1 MQLRPYFRRWADW
14 RLTTDRRQRIRLA
27 MWGLAALLMVC
38 CLAVMNSVASAG
50 LASTSEVRVW
60 TACSVLGMIAVYAA
74 IRSGWSRRFKDPAL
88 TLAQIL
94 YAVTCCV
101 AAFVIAGPARGV
113 TLPILAIILMFGI
126 FGLTTRQMLGVLVY
140 SLVAFGVASGVVAS
154 RDEPDYP
161 TVVAAAYVGMVV
173 VVLLSSTFL
182 TTRVQSTREHLRRQR
197 AELAQAL
204 EQIRQLATHDDL
216 TGLLNRRAM
225 LDRMQLE
232 QRRRQRSGS
241 PLLIALLD
249 IDHFKVVNDTHGH
262 AAGDLVLQSFADT
275 VRRNVRDTDVLTRWG
290 GEEFVLL
297 LCDTPAADAV
307 ALMER
312 LRQAVQAMQV
322 PVPQGDGP
330 ITVTVSIG
338 LARHTPADPLA
349 GTLERAD
356 QALYAAKAGGRNRV
370 VPAPCLRLACADA
383 CHRPALAWHL
393 QRWATM
399 PPRSAS
405 PIPWP
410 FSPRSHDR
418 KHLFD

>member
-14 RLTTDRRQRIRLA
+14 MLTTDKRQRIRLA
-27 MWGLAALLMVC
+27 MSGLAALLMVF
-38 CLAVMNSVASAG
+38 CLVVMNSVAAAG

-60 TACSVLGMIAVYAA
+60 TACSVLGLIAVYAA

-94 YAVTCCV
+94 YAITCCA

-140 SLVAFGVASGVVAS
+140 SLVAFGVASGVVAA

-161 TVVAAAYVGMVV
+161 PVVAAAYVGMVV

-182 TTRVQSTREHLRRQR
+182 TTRVQSTREHLRRQK

-232 QRRRQRSGS
+232 QHRSLRSGS
-241 PLLIALLD
+241 PLLIAQLD
-249 IDHFKVVNDTHGH
+249 IDHFKAVNDTHGH
-262 AAGDLVLQSFADT
+262 AAGDLVLQRFADT
-275 VRRNVRDTDVLTRWG
+275 VRRNVRDTDVLARWG

-322 PVPQGDGP
+322 SVPQGGGP

-338 LARHTPADPLA
+338 LARHAPADPLA

-370 VPAPCLRLACADA
+370 VPAPCLR
-383 CHRPALAWHL
+383 
-393 QRWATM
+393 
-399 PPRSAS
+399 
-405 PIPWP
+405 
-410 FSPRSHDR
+410 
-418 KHLFD
+418 

>member
-1 MQLRPYFRRWADW
+1 M
-14 RLTTDRRQRIRLA
+14 
-27 MWGLAALLMVC
+27 
-38 CLAVMNSVASAG
+38 
-50 LASTSEVRVW
+50 
-60 TACSVLGMIAVYAA
+60 YAA

-94 YAVTCCV
+94 CHHLLCGGVCDCRAC
-101 AAFVIAGPARGV
+101 AGRH
-113 TLPILAIILMFGI
+113 LPILAIILMFGI

-140 SLVAFGVASGVVAS
+140 SLVAFGVASGVVAA

-182 TTRVQSTREHLRRQR
+182 TTRVQSTREHLRRQK

-232 QRRRQRSGS
+232 QHRSLRSGS
-241 PLLIALLD
+241 PLLIAQLD
-249 IDHFKVVNDTHGH
+249 IDHFKAVNDTHGH

-275 VRRNVRDTDVLTRWG
+275 VRRNVRDTDVLARWG
-290 GEEFVLL
+290 RRV
-297 LCDTPAADAV
+297 CAAAVRHPAADAV

-322 PVPQGDGP
+322 PVPQGGGP

-338 LARHTPADPLA
+338 LARHAPADPLA

-356 QALYAAKAGGRNRV
+356 RALYAAKAGAQPRG
-370 VPAPCLRLACADA
+370 ACTL
-383 CHRPALAWHL
+383 PAL
-393 QRWATM
+393 M
-399 PPRSAS
+399 PVIGMR
-405 PIPWP
+405 
-410 FSPRSHDR
+410 
-418 KHLFD
+418 

>member
-1 MQLRPYFRRWADW
+1 MHLSAYWRRWTDW
-14 RLTTDRRQRIRLA
+14 MLTTDKRQRIRLA
-27 MWGLAALLMVC
+27 MSGLAALLMVF
-38 CLAVMNSVASAG
+38 CLVVMNSVAAAG

-60 TACSVLGMIAVYAA
+60 TACSVLGLIAVYAA

-94 YAVTCCV
+94 YAITCCV

-140 SLVAFGVASGVVAS
+140 SLVAFGVASGVVAA

-182 TTRVQSTREHLRRQR
+182 TTRVQSTREHLRRQK

-232 QRRRQRSGS
+232 QHRSLRSGS
-241 PLLIALLD
+241 PLLIAQLD

-275 VRRNVRDTDVLTRWG
+275 VRRNVRDTDVLARWG

-322 PVPQGDGP
+322 PVAQGGQP

-356 QALYAAKAGGRNRV
+356 RALYAAKAGGRNRV
-370 VPAPCLRLACADA
+370 VPAPCLR
-383 CHRPALAWHL
+383 
-393 QRWATM
+393 
-399 PPRSAS
+399 
-405 PIPWP
+405 
-410 FSPRSHDR
+410 
-418 KHLFD
+418 

>member
-14 RLTTDRRQRIRLA
+14 MLTTDKRQRIRLA
-27 MWGLAALLMVC
+27 MSGLAALLMVF
-38 CLAVMNSVASAG
+38 CLVVMNSVAAAG

-60 TACSVLGMIAVYAA
+60 TACSVLGLIAVYAA

-94 YAVTCCV
+94 YAITCCA

-140 SLVAFGVASGVVAS
+140 SLVAFGVASGVVAG

-161 TVVAAAYVGMVV
+161 PVVAAAYVGMVV

-182 TTRVQSTREHLRRQR
+182 TTRVQSTREHLRRQK

-232 QRRRQRSGS
+232 QRRSLRSGS
-241 PLLIALLD
+241 PLLIAQLD

-275 VRRNVRDTDVLTRWG
+275 VRRNVRDTDVLARWG

-370 VPAPCLRLACADA
+370 VPAPCLR
-383 CHRPALAWHL
+383 
-393 QRWATM
+393 
-399 PPRSAS
+399 
-405 PIPWP
+405 
-410 FSPRSHDR
+410 
-418 KHLFD
+418 

>member
-1 MQLRPYFRRWADW
+1 MHLSAYWRRWTDW
-14 RLTTDRRQRIRLA
+14 VLTTDKRQRIRLA
-27 MWGLAALLMVC
+27 MSGLAALLMVF
-38 CLAVMNSVASAG
+38 CLVVMNSVAAAG

-60 TACSVLGMIAVYAA
+60 TACSVLGLIAVYAA

-94 YAVTCCV
+94 YAITCCA

-140 SLVAFGVASGVVAS
+140 SLVAFGVASGVVAA

-182 TTRVQSTREHLRRQR
+182 TTRVQSTREHLRRQK

-232 QRRRQRSGS
+232 QRRSLRSGS
-241 PLLIALLD
+241 PLLIAQLD
-249 IDHFKVVNDTHGH
+249 IDHFKAVNDTHGH

-275 VRRNVRDTDVLTRWG
+275 VRRNVRDTDVLARWG

-307 ALMER
+307 TLMER

-322 PVPQGDGP
+322 PVAQGGQP

-338 LARHTPADPLA
+338 LARHAPADPLA

-370 VPAPCLRLACADA
+370 VPAPCLR
-383 CHRPALAWHL
+383 
-393 QRWATM
+393 
-399 PPRSAS
+399 
-405 PIPWP
+405 
-410 FSPRSHDR
+410 
-418 KHLFD
+418 

>member
-14 RLTTDRRQRIRLA
+14 MLTTDKRQRIRLA
-27 MWGLAALLMVC
+27 MSGLAALLMVC
-38 CLAVMNSVASAG
+38 CLVVMNSVAAAG
-50 LASTSEVRVW
+50 LASTAEVRVW
-60 TACSVLGMIAVYAA
+60 TACSVLGLIAVYAA

-140 SLVAFGVASGVVAS
+140 SLVAFGVASGVVAA

-182 TTRVQSTREHLRRQR
+182 TTRVQSTREHLRRQK
-197 AELAQAL
+197 AELARAL

-232 QRRRQRSGS
+232 QRRSLRSGS
-241 PLLIALLD
+241 PLLIAQLD

-275 VRRNVRDTDVLTRWG
+275 VRRNVRDTDVLARWG

-307 ALMER
+307 TLMER

-322 PVPQGDGP
+322 PVAQGGQP

-338 LARHTPADPLA
+338 LARHAPADPLA

-370 VPAPCLRLACADA
+370 VPAPCLR
-383 CHRPALAWHL
+383 
-393 QRWATM
+393 
-399 PPRSAS
+399 
-405 PIPWP
+405 
-410 FSPRSHDR
+410 
-418 KHLFD
+418 

>member
-14 RLTTDRRQRIRLA
+14 MLTTDKRQRIRLA
-27 MWGLAALLMVC
+27 MSGLAALLMVF
-38 CLAVMNSVASAG
+38 CLVVMNSVAAAG

-60 TACSVLGMIAVYAA
+60 TACSVLGLIAVYAA

-94 YAVTCCV
+94 YAITCCA

-140 SLVAFGVASGVVAS
+140 SLVAFGVASGVVAA

-182 TTRVQSTREHLRRQR
+182 TTRVQSTREHLRRQK

-204 EQIRQLATHDDL
+204 EQIRQLATHDEL

-232 QRRRQRSGS
+232 QRRSLRSGS
-241 PLLIALLD
+241 PLLIAQLD

-275 VRRNVRDTDVLTRWG
+275 VRRNVRDTDVLARWG

-322 PVPQGDGP
+322 PVAQGGQP

-338 LARHTPADPLA
+338 LARHAPADPLA

-370 VPAPCLRLACADA
+370 VPAPCLR
-383 CHRPALAWHL
+383 
-393 QRWATM
+393 
-399 PPRSAS
+399 
-405 PIPWP
+405 
-410 FSPRSHDR
+410 
-418 KHLFD
+418 

>member
-1 MQLRPYFRRWADW
+1 MHLSAYWRRWTDW
-14 RLTTDRRQRIRLA
+14 VLTTDKRQRIRLA
-27 MWGLAALLMVC
+27 MSGLAALLMVFC
-38 CLAVMNSVASAG
+38 RVAMNSVAAAG
-50 LASTSEVRVW
+50 LASTAEVRVW
-60 TACSVLGMIAVYAA
+60 TACSVLGLIAVYAA

-94 YAVTCCV
+94 YAITCCA

-140 SLVAFGVASGVVAS
+140 SLVAFGVASGVVAA

-182 TTRVQSTREHLRRQR
+182 TTRVQSTREHLRRQK

-232 QRRRQRSGS
+232 QRRSLRSGS
-241 PLLIALLD
+241 PLLIAQLD
-249 IDHFKVVNDTHGH
+249 IDHFKAVNDTHGH

-275 VRRNVRDTDVLTRWG
+275 VRRNVRDTDVLARWG

-307 ALMER
+307 TLMER

-322 PVPQGDGP
+322 PVPQGGGP

-370 VPAPCLRLACADA
+370 VPAPCLR
-383 CHRPALAWHL
+383 
-393 QRWATM
+393 
-399 PPRSAS
+399 
-405 PIPWP
+405 
-410 FSPRSHDR
+410 
-418 KHLFD
+418 

>member
-14 RLTTDRRQRIRLA
+14 MLTTDKRQRIRLA
-27 MWGLAALLMVC
+27 MSGLAALLMVC
-38 CLAVMNSVASAG
+38 CLVVMNSVAAAG
-50 LASTSEVRVW
+50 LASTAEVRVW
-60 TACSVLGMIAVYAA
+60 TACSVLGLIAVYAA

-94 YAVTCCV
+94 YAITCCA

-140 SLVAFGVASGVVAS
+140 SLVAFGVASGVVAA

-182 TTRVQSTREHLRRQR
+182 TTRVQSTREHLRRQK

-232 QRRRQRSGS
+232 QHRSLRSGS
-241 PLLIALLD
+241 PLLIAQLD
-249 IDHFKVVNDTHGH
+249 IDHFKAVNDTHGH

-275 VRRNVRDTDVLTRWG
+275 VRRNVRDTDVLARWG

-307 ALMER
+307 TLMER

-322 PVPQGDGP
+322 PVPQSGGP

-356 QALYAAKAGGRNRV
+356 RALYAAKAGGRNRV
-370 VPAPCLRLACADA
+370 VPAPCLR
-383 CHRPALAWHL
+383 
-393 QRWATM
+393 
-399 PPRSAS
+399 
-405 PIPWP
+405 
-410 FSPRSHDR
+410 
-418 KHLFD
+418 

>member
-14 RLTTDRRQRIRLA
+14 MLTTDKRQRIRLA
-27 MWGLAALLMVC
+27 MSGLAALLMVC
-38 CLAVMNSVASAG
+38 CLVVMNSVAAAG
-50 LASTSEVRVW
+50 LASTAEVRVW
-60 TACSVLGMIAVYAA
+60 TACSVLGLIAVYAA

-94 YAVTCCV
+94 YAITCCA

-140 SLVAFGVASGVVAS
+140 SLVAFGVASGVVAA
-154 RDEPDYP
+154 RDEPDSP
-161 TVVAAAYVGMVV
+161 PVVAAAYVGMVV

-182 TTRVQSTREHLRRQR
+182 TTRVQSTREHLRRQK

-232 QRRRQRSGS
+232 QRRSLRSGS
-241 PLLIALLD
+241 PLLIAQLD
-249 IDHFKVVNDTHGH
+249 IDHFKAVNDTHGH

-275 VRRNVRDTDVLTRWG
+275 VRRNVRDTDVLARWG

-322 PVPQGDGP
+322 PVPQSGGP

-356 QALYAAKAGGRNRV
+356 RALYAAKAGGRNRV
-370 VPAPCLRLACADA
+370 VPAPCLR
-383 CHRPALAWHL
+383 
-393 QRWATM
+393 
-399 PPRSAS
+399 
-405 PIPWP
+405 
-410 FSPRSHDR
+410 
-418 KHLFD
+418 

>member
-14 RLTTDRRQRIRLA
+14 MLTTDKRQRIRLA
-27 MWGLAALLMVC
+27 MSGLAALLMVC
-38 CLAVMNSVASAG
+38 CLVVMNSVAAAG
-50 LASTSEVRVW
+50 LASTAEVRVW
-60 TACSVLGMIAVYAA
+60 TACSVLGLIAVYAA

-94 YAVTCCV
+94 YAITCCA

-140 SLVAFGVASGVVAS
+140 SLVAFGVASGVVAA

-182 TTRVQSTREHLRRQR
+182 TTRVQSTREHLRRQK

-232 QRRRQRSGS
+232 QRRSLRSGS
-241 PLLIALLD
+241 PLLIAQLD
-249 IDHFKVVNDTHGH
+249 IDHFKAVNDTHGH

-275 VRRNVRDTDVLTRWG
+275 VRRNVRDTDVLARWG

-307 ALMER
+307 TLMER

-322 PVPQGDGP
+322 PVPQSGGP

-356 QALYAAKAGGRNRV
+356 RALYAAKAGGRNRV
-370 VPAPCLRLACADA
+370 VPAPCLR
-383 CHRPALAWHL
+383 
-393 QRWATM
+393 
-399 PPRSAS
+399 
-405 PIPWP
+405 
-410 FSPRSHDR
+410 
-418 KHLFD
+418 

>member
-14 RLTTDRRQRIRLA
+14 MLTTDKRQRIRLA
-27 MWGLAALLMVC
+27 MSGLAALLMVF
-38 CLAVMNSVASAG
+38 CLVVMNSVAAAG

-60 TACSVLGMIAVYAA
+60 TACSVLGLIAVYAA

-94 YAVTCCV
+94 YAITCCA

-140 SLVAFGVASGVVAS
+140 SLVAFGVASGVVAA

-182 TTRVQSTREHLRRQR
+182 TTRVQSTRQHLRRQK
-197 AELAQAL
+197 AELARAL

-216 TGLLNRRAM
+216 TGVLNRRAM

-232 QRRRQRSGS
+232 QRRSLRSSS
-241 PLLIALLD
+241 PLLIAQLD
-249 IDHFKVVNDTHGH
+249 IDHFKAVNDTHGH

-275 VRRNVRDTDVLTRWG
+275 VRRNVRDTDVLARWG

-297 LCDTPAADAV
+297 LCDTPAAAAV

-312 LRQAVQAMQV
+312 VRQAVQAMQV
-322 PVPQGDGP
+322 PVPQGGRAHHRDGVHWP
-330 ITVTVSIG
+330 GAACPCRSLGGHPGACRPCALCRQGRGAQPRGASALSALMSVIG
-338 LARHTPADPLA
+338 MR
-349 GTLERAD
+349 
-356 QALYAAKAGGRNRV
+356 
-370 VPAPCLRLACADA
+370 
-383 CHRPALAWHL
+383 
-393 QRWATM
+393 
-399 PPRSAS
+399 
-405 PIPWP
+405 
-410 FSPRSHDR
+410 
-418 KHLFD
+418 

>member
-14 RLTTDRRQRIRLA
+14 MLTTDKRQRIRLA
-27 MWGLAALLMVC
+27 MSGLAALIMVF
-38 CLAVMNSVASAG
+38 CLVVMNSVAAAG

-60 TACSVLGMIAVYAA
+60 TACSVLGLIAVYAA

-94 YAVTCCV
+94 YAITCCA

-140 SLVAFGVASGVVAS
+140 SLVAFGVASGVVAA

-182 TTRVQSTREHLRRQR
+182 TTRVQSTREHLRRQK

-232 QRRRQRSGS
+232 QRRSLRSGS
-241 PLLIALLD
+241 PLLIAQLD
-249 IDHFKVVNDTHGH
+249 IDHFKAVNDTHGH

-275 VRRNVRDTDVLTRWG
+275 VRRNVRDTDVLARWG

-297 LCDTPAADAV
+297 LCDTPASDAV

-322 PVPQGDGP
+322 PVPQSGGP

-356 QALYAAKAGGRNRV
+356 RALYAAKAGGRNRV
-370 VPAPCLRLACADA
+370 VPAPCLR
-383 CHRPALAWHL
+383 
-393 QRWATM
+393 
-399 PPRSAS
+399 
-405 PIPWP
+405 
-410 FSPRSHDR
+410 
-418 KHLFD
+418 

>member
-14 RLTTDRRQRIRLA
+14 MLTTDKRQRIRLA
-27 MWGLAALLMVC
+27 MSGLAALLMVC
-38 CLAVMNSVASAG
+38 CLVVMNSVAAAG
-50 LASTSEVRVW
+50 LASTAEVRVW
-60 TACSVLGMIAVYAA
+60 TACSVLGLIAVYAA

-94 YAVTCCV
+94 YAITCCV

-140 SLVAFGVASGVVAS
+140 SLVAFGVASGVVAA

-182 TTRVQSTREHLRRQR
+182 TTRVQSTREHLRRQK

-204 EQIRQLATHDDL
+204 EQIRQLAMHDDL

-232 QRRRQRSGS
+232 QRRSLRSGS
-241 PLLIALLD
+241 PLLIAQLD
-249 IDHFKVVNDTHGH
+249 IDHFKAVNDTHGH

-275 VRRNVRDTDVLTRWG
+275 VRRNVRDTDVLARWG

-322 PVPQGDGP
+322 PVPQSGGP

-338 LARHTPADPLA
+338 LARHAPADPLA

-370 VPAPCLRLACADA
+370 VPAPCLR
-383 CHRPALAWHL
+383 
-393 QRWATM
+393 
-399 PPRSAS
+399 
-405 PIPWP
+405 
-410 FSPRSHDR
+410 
-418 KHLFD
+418 

>member
-14 RLTTDRRQRIRLA
+14 MLTTDKRQRIRLA
-27 MWGLAALLMVC
+27 MSGLAALLMVC
-38 CLAVMNSVASAG
+38 CLVVMNSVAAAG
-50 LASTSEVRVW
+50 LASTAEVRVW
-60 TACSVLGMIAVYAA
+60 TACSVLGLIAVYAA

-94 YAVTCCV
+94 YAITCCA

-140 SLVAFGVASGVVAS
+140 SLVAFGLASGVVAA

-161 TVVAAAYVGMVV
+161 PVVAAAYVGMVV

-182 TTRVQSTREHLRRQR
+182 TTRVQSTREHLRRQK

-232 QRRRQRSGS
+232 QRRSLRSGS
-241 PLLIALLD
+241 PLLIAQLD
-249 IDHFKVVNDTHGH
+249 IDHFKAVNDTHGH

-275 VRRNVRDTDVLTRWG
+275 VRRNVRDTDVLARWG

-338 LARHTPADPLA
+338 LARHAPADPLA

-370 VPAPCLRLACADA
+370 VPAPCLR
-383 CHRPALAWHL
+383 
-393 QRWATM
+393 
-399 PPRSAS
+399 
-405 PIPWP
+405 
-410 FSPRSHDR
+410 
-418 KHLFD
+418 

>member
-1 MQLRPYFRRWADW
+1 MHLSAYWRRWADW
-14 RLTTDRRQRIRLA
+14 MLATDKRQRIRLA
-27 MWGLAALLMVC
+27 MSGLAALLMVC
-38 CLAVMNSVASAG
+38 CLVVMSAVAAAG
-50 LASTSEVRVW
+50 LASTAEVRVW
-60 TACSVLGMIAVYAA
+60 TACSVLGLIAVYAA

-94 YAVTCCV
+94 YAITCCA

-140 SLVAFGVASGVVAS
+140 SLVAFGVASGVVAA

-161 TVVAAAYVGMVV
+161 PVVAAAYVGMVV

-182 TTRVQSTREHLRRQR
+182 TTRVQSTREHLRRQK

-232 QRRRQRSGS
+232 QRRSLRSGS
-241 PLLIALLD
+241 PLLIAQLD
-249 IDHFKVVNDTHGH
+249 IDHFKAVNDTHGH

-275 VRRNVRDTDVLTRWG
+275 VRRNVRDTDVLARWG

-322 PVPQGDGP
+322 PVAQGGQP

-356 QALYAAKAGGRNRV
+356 RALYAAKAGGRNRV
-370 VPAPCLRLACADA
+370 VPAPCLR
-383 CHRPALAWHL
+383 
-393 QRWATM
+393 
-399 PPRSAS
+399 
-405 PIPWP
+405 
-410 FSPRSHDR
+410 
-418 KHLFD
+418 

>member
-14 RLTTDRRQRIRLA
+14 MLTTDKRQRIRLA
-27 MWGLAALLMVC
+27 MSGLAALLMVF
-38 CLAVMNSVASAG
+38 CLVVMNSVAAAG

-60 TACSVLGMIAVYAA
+60 TACSVLGLIAVYAA

-94 YAVTCCV
+94 YAITCCA

-140 SLVAFGVASGVVAS
+140 SLVAFGVASGVVAA

-161 TVVAAAYVGMVV
+161 PVVAAAYVGMVV

-182 TTRVQSTREHLRRQR
+182 TTRVQSTREHLRRQK

-232 QRRRQRSGS
+232 QRRSLRSGS
-241 PLLIALLD
+241 PLLIAQLD
-249 IDHFKVVNDTHGH
+249 IDHFKAVNDTHGH

-275 VRRNVRDTDVLTRWG
+275 VRRNVRDTDVLARWG

-322 PVPQGDGP
+322 PVAQGGQP

-356 QALYAAKAGGRNRV
+356 RALYAAKAGGRNRV
-370 VPAPCLRLACADA
+370 VPAPCLR
-383 CHRPALAWHL
+383 
-393 QRWATM
+393 
-399 PPRSAS
+399 
-405 PIPWP
+405 
-410 FSPRSHDR
+410 
-418 KHLFD
+418 

>member
-1 MQLRPYFRRWADW
+1 MHLSAYWRRWTDW
-14 RLTTDRRQRIRLA
+14 VLTTDKRQRIRLA
-27 MWGLAALLMVC
+27 MSGLAALLMVF
-38 CLAVMNSVASAG
+38 CLVVMNSVAAAG
-50 LASTSEVRVW
+50 LASTAEVRVW
-60 TACSVLGMIAVYAA
+60 TACSVLGLIAVYAA

-94 YAVTCCV
+94 YAITCCA

-140 SLVAFGVASGVVAS
+140 SLVAFGVASGVVAA

-182 TTRVQSTREHLRRQR
+182 TTRVQSTREHLRRQK

-232 QRRRQRSGS
+232 QHRSLRSGS
-241 PLLIALLD
+241 PLLIAQLD
-249 IDHFKVVNDTHGH
+249 IDHFKAVNDTHGH

-275 VRRNVRDTDVLTRWG
+275 VRRNVRDTDVLARWG

-322 PVPQGDGP
+322 PVAQGGQP

-356 QALYAAKAGGRNRV
+356 RALYAAKAGGRNRV
-370 VPAPCLRLACADA
+370 VPAPCLR
-383 CHRPALAWHL
+383 
-393 QRWATM
+393 
-399 PPRSAS
+399 
-405 PIPWP
+405 
-410 FSPRSHDR
+410 
-418 KHLFD
+418 

>member
-1 MQLRPYFRRWADW
+1 MQLRPYFRRWTDW
-14 RLTTDRRQRIRLA
+14 MLTTDKRQRIRLA
-27 MWGLAALLMVC
+27 MSGLAALLMVC
-38 CLAVMNSVASAG
+38 CLVVMNSVAAAG
-50 LASTSEVRVW
+50 LASTAEVRVW
-60 TACSVLGMIAVYAA
+60 TACSVLGLIAVYAA

-94 YAVTCCV
+94 YAITCCV

-140 SLVAFGVASGVVAS
+140 SLVAFGLASGVVAG

-161 TVVAAAYVGMVV
+161 PVVAAAYVGMVV

-182 TTRVQSTREHLRRQR
+182 TTRVQSTREHLRRQK

-232 QRRRQRSGS
+232 QRRSLRSGS
-241 PLLIALLD
+241 PLLIAQLD

-275 VRRNVRDTDVLTRWG
+275 VRRNVRDTDVLARWG

-322 PVPQGDGP
+322 PVAQGGQP

-338 LARHTPADPLA
+338 LARHAPADPLA

-356 QALYAAKAGGRNRV
+356 RALYAAKAGGRNRV
-370 VPAPCLRLACADA
+370 VPAPCLR
-383 CHRPALAWHL
+383 
-393 QRWATM
+393 
-399 PPRSAS
+399 
-405 PIPWP
+405 
-410 FSPRSHDR
+410 
-418 KHLFD
+418 

>member
-14 RLTTDRRQRIRLA
+14 MLTTDKRQRIRLA
-27 MWGLAALLMVC
+27 MSGLAALLMVC
-38 CLAVMNSVASAG
+38 CLVVMNSVAAAG
-50 LASTSEVRVW
+50 LASTAEVRVW
-60 TACSVLGMIAVYAA
+60 TACSVLGLIAVYAA

-94 YAVTCCV
+94 YAITCCA
-101 AAFVIAGPARGV
+101 AAFVIAGPAQGV

-140 SLVAFGVASGVVAS
+140 SLVAFGVASGVVAA

-182 TTRVQSTREHLRRQR
+182 TTRVQSTREHLRRQK

-232 QRRRQRSGS
+232 QRRSLRSGS
-241 PLLIALLD
+241 PLLIAQLD

-275 VRRNVRDTDVLTRWG
+275 VRRNVRDTDVLARWG

-338 LARHTPADPLA
+338 LARHAPADPLA

-370 VPAPCLRLACADA
+370 VPAPCLR
-383 CHRPALAWHL
+383 
-393 QRWATM
+393 
-399 PPRSAS
+399 
-405 PIPWP
+405 
-410 FSPRSHDR
+410 
-418 KHLFD
+418 

>member
-14 RLTTDRRQRIRLA
+14 MLTTDKRQRIRLA
-27 MWGLAALLMVC
+27 MSGLAALLMVF
-38 CLAVMNSVASAG
+38 CLVVMNSVAAAG
-50 LASTSEVRVW
+50 LASTAEVRVW
-60 TACSVLGMIAVYAA
+60 TACSVLGLIAVYAA

-94 YAVTCCV
+94 YAITCCA

-140 SLVAFGVASGVVAS
+140 SLVAFGVASGVVAA

-161 TVVAAAYVGMVV
+161 PVVAAAYVGMVV

-182 TTRVQSTREHLRRQR
+182 TTRVQSTREHLRRQK

-232 QRRRQRSGS
+232 QRRSLRSGS
-241 PLLIALLD
+241 PLLIAQLD
-249 IDHFKVVNDTHGH
+249 IDHFKAVNDTHGH

-275 VRRNVRDTDVLTRWG
+275 VRRNVRDTDVLARWG

-307 ALMER
+307 TLMER

-322 PVPQGDGP
+322 PVPQSGGP

-356 QALYAAKAGGRNRV
+356 RALYAAKAGGRNRV
-370 VPAPCLRLACADA
+370 VPAPCLR
-383 CHRPALAWHL
+383 
-393 QRWATM
+393 
-399 PPRSAS
+399 
-405 PIPWP
+405 
-410 FSPRSHDR
+410 
-418 KHLFD
+418 

>member
-1 MQLRPYFRRWADW
+1 MHLSAYWRRWTDW
-14 RLTTDRRQRIRLA
+14 VLTTDKRQRIRLA
-27 MWGLAALLMVC
+27 MSGLAALLMVC
-38 CLAVMNSVASAG
+38 CLVVMSAVAAAG
-50 LASTSEVRVW
+50 LASTAEVRVW
-60 TACSVLGMIAVYAA
+60 TACSVLGLIAVYAA

-94 YAVTCCV
+94 YAITCCA

-140 SLVAFGVASGVVAS
+140 SLVAFGVASGVVAA

-182 TTRVQSTREHLRRQR
+182 TTRVQSTREHLRRQK
-197 AELAQAL
+197 AELARAL

-232 QRRRQRSGS
+232 QRRSLRSGS
-241 PLLIALLD
+241 PLLIAQLD
-249 IDHFKVVNDTHGH
+249 IDHFKAVNDTHGH
-262 AAGDLVLQSFADT
+262 AAGDLVLQRFADT
-275 VRRNVRDTDVLTRWG
+275 VRRNVRDTDVLARWG

-307 ALMER
+307 TLMER

-322 PVPQGDGP
+322 PVAQGGQP

-349 GTLERAD
+349 GPLERAA
-356 QALYAAKAGGRNRV
+356 QALYAAQAGGRNRV
-370 VPAPCLRLACADA
+370 VPAPCLR
-383 CHRPALAWHL
+383 
-393 QRWATM
+393 
-399 PPRSAS
+399 
-405 PIPWP
+405 
-410 FSPRSHDR
+410 
-418 KHLFD
+418 

>member
-1 MQLRPYFRRWADW
+1 MHLSAYWRRWTDW
-14 RLTTDRRQRIRLA
+14 VLTTDKRQRIRLA
-27 MWGLAALLMVC
+27 MSGLAALLMVC
-38 CLAVMNSVASAG
+38 CLVVMNSVAAAG
-50 LASTSEVRVW
+50 LAATFEVRVW
-60 TACSVLGMIAVYAA
+60 TACSVLGLIAVYAA

-94 YAVTCCV
+94 YAITCCA

-140 SLVAFGVASGVVAS
+140 SLVAFGVASGVVAA

-182 TTRVQSTREHLRRQR
+182 TTRVQSTREHLRRQK

-232 QRRRQRSGS
+232 QHRSLRSGS
-241 PLLIALLD
+241 PLLIAQLD

-275 VRRNVRDTDVLTRWG
+275 VRRNVRDTDVLARWG

-297 LCDTPAADAV
+297 LCDTPASDAV
-307 ALMER
+307 TLMER

-322 PVPQGDGP
+322 PVPQGGQP

-338 LARHTPADPLA
+338 LARHAPADPLA

-356 QALYAAKAGGRNRV
+356 RALYAAKAGGRNRV
-370 VPAPCLRLACADA
+370 VPAPCLR
-383 CHRPALAWHL
+383 
-393 QRWATM
+393 
-399 PPRSAS
+399 
-405 PIPWP
+405 
-410 FSPRSHDR
+410 
-418 KHLFD
+418 

>member
-14 RLTTDRRQRIRLA
+14 MLTTDKRQRIRLA
-27 MWGLAALLMVC
+27 MSGLAALLMVF
-38 CLAVMNSVASAG
+38 CLVVMNSVAAAG
-50 LASTSEVRVW
+50 LASTAEVRVW
-60 TACSVLGMIAVYAA
+60 TACSVLGLIAVYAA

-94 YAVTCCV
+94 YAITCCA

-140 SLVAFGVASGVVAS
+140 SLVAFGLASGVVAG

-161 TVVAAAYVGMVV
+161 PVVAAAYVGMVV

-182 TTRVQSTREHLRRQR
+182 TTRVQSTREHLRRQK

-232 QRRRQRSGS
+232 QHRSLRSGS
-241 PLLIALLD
+241 PLLIAQLD
-249 IDHFKVVNDTHGH
+249 IDHFKAVNDTHGH

-275 VRRNVRDTDVLTRWG
+275 VRRNVRDTDVLARWG

-307 ALMER
+307 TLMER

-322 PVPQGDGP
+322 PVAQGGQP

-356 QALYAAKAGGRNRV
+356 RALYAAKAGGRNRV
-370 VPAPCLRLACADA
+370 VPAPCLR
-383 CHRPALAWHL
+383 
-393 QRWATM
+393 
-399 PPRSAS
+399 
-405 PIPWP
+405 
-410 FSPRSHDR
+410 
-418 KHLFD
+418 

>member
-1 MQLRPYFRRWADW
+1 MHLSAYWRRWTDW
-14 RLTTDRRQRIRLA
+14 VLTTDKRQRIRLA
-27 MWGLAALLMVC
+27 MSGLAALLMVF
-38 CLAVMNSVASAG
+38 CLVVMNSVAAAG

-60 TACSVLGMIAVYAA
+60 TACSVLGLIAVYAA

-94 YAVTCCV
+94 YAITCCA

-140 SLVAFGVASGVVAS
+140 SLVAFGVASGVVAA

-161 TVVAAAYVGMVV
+161 PVVAAAYVGMVV

-182 TTRVQSTREHLRRQR
+182 TTRVQSTREHLRRQK

-232 QRRRQRSGS
+232 QRRSLRSGS
-241 PLLIALLD
+241 PLLIAQLD
-249 IDHFKVVNDTHGH
+249 IDHFKAVNDTHGH
-262 AAGDLVLQSFADT
+262 AAGDLVLQRFADT
-275 VRRNVRDTDVLTRWG
+275 VRRNVRDTDVLARWG

-307 ALMER
+307 TLMER

-322 PVPQGDGP
+322 PVAQGGQP

-338 LARHTPADPLA
+338 LARHAPADPLA

-356 QALYAAKAGGRNRV
+356 RGLYAAKAGGRNRV
-370 VPAPCLRLACADA
+370 VPAPCLR
-383 CHRPALAWHL
+383 
-393 QRWATM
+393 
-399 PPRSAS
+399 
-405 PIPWP
+405 
-410 FSPRSHDR
+410 
-418 KHLFD
+418 

>member
-14 RLTTDRRQRIRLA
+14 MLTTDKRQRIRLA
-27 MWGLAALLMVC
+27 MSGLAALLMVF
-38 CLAVMNSVASAG
+38 CLVVMNSVAAAG

-60 TACSVLGMIAVYAA
+60 TACSVLGLIAVYAA

-94 YAVTCCV
+94 YAITCCV

-140 SLVAFGVASGVVAS
+140 SLVAFGVASGVVAA

-161 TVVAAAYVGMVV
+161 PVVAAAYVGMVV

-182 TTRVQSTREHLRRQR
+182 TTRVQSTREHLRRQK

-232 QRRRQRSGS
+232 QRRSLRSGS
-241 PLLIALLD
+241 PLLIAQLD
-249 IDHFKVVNDTHGH
+249 IDHFKAVNDTHGH

-275 VRRNVRDTDVLTRWG
+275 VRRNVRDTDVLARWG

-322 PVPQGDGP
+322 PVAQGGQP

-338 LARHTPADPLA
+338 LARHAPADPLA

-356 QALYAAKAGGRNRV
+356 RALYAAKAGGRNRV
-370 VPAPCLRLACADA
+370 VPAPCLR
-383 CHRPALAWHL
+383 
-393 QRWATM
+393 
-399 PPRSAS
+399 
-405 PIPWP
+405 
-410 FSPRSHDR
+410 
-418 KHLFD
+418 

>member
-1 MQLRPYFRRWADW
+1 MHLSAYWRRWTDW
-14 RLTTDRRQRIRLA
+14 MLTTDKRQRIRLA
-27 MWGLAALLMVC
+27 MSGLAALLMVF
-38 CLAVMNSVASAG
+38 CLVVMNSVAAAG

-60 TACSVLGMIAVYAA
+60 TACSVLGLIAVYAA

-94 YAVTCCV
+94 YAITCCA

-140 SLVAFGVASGVVAS
+140 SLVAFGVASGVVAA

-161 TVVAAAYVGMVV
+161 PVVAAAYVGMVV

-182 TTRVQSTREHLRRQR
+182 TTRVQSTREHLRRQK

-232 QRRRQRSGS
+232 QHRSLRSGS
-241 PLLIALLD
+241 PLLIAQLD
-249 IDHFKVVNDTHGH
+249 IDHFKAVNDTHGH

-275 VRRNVRDTDVLTRWG
+275 VRRNVRDTDVLARWG

-322 PVPQGDGP
+322 PVAQGGQP

-338 LARHTPADPLA
+338 LARHAPADPLA

-356 QALYAAKAGGRNRV
+356 RALYAAKAGGRNRV
-370 VPAPCLRLACADA
+370 VPAPCLR
-383 CHRPALAWHL
+383 
-393 QRWATM
+393 
-399 PPRSAS
+399 
-405 PIPWP
+405 
-410 FSPRSHDR
+410 
-418 KHLFD
+418 

>member
-1 MQLRPYFRRWADW
+1 MHLSAYWRRWTDW
-14 RLTTDRRQRIRLA
+14 VLTTDKRQRIRLA
-27 MWGLAALLMVC
+27 MSGLAALLMVF
-38 CLAVMNSVASAG
+38 CLVVMNSVAAAG

-60 TACSVLGMIAVYAA
+60 TACSVLGLIAVYAA

-94 YAVTCCV
+94 YAITCCA

-140 SLVAFGVASGVVAS
+140 SLVAFGVASGVVAA

-161 TVVAAAYVGMVV
+161 PVVAAAYVGMVV

-182 TTRVQSTREHLRRQR
+182 TTRVQSTREHLRRQK

-232 QRRRQRSGS
+232 QRRSLRSGS
-241 PLLIALLD
+241 PLLIAQLD
-249 IDHFKVVNDTHGH
+249 IDHFKAVNDTHGH

-275 VRRNVRDTDVLTRWG
+275 VRRNVRDTDVLARWG

-307 ALMER
+307 TLMER

-322 PVPQGDGP
+322 PVPQSGQP

-338 LARHTPADPLA
+338 LARHAPADPLA

-356 QALYAAKAGGRNRV
+356 RALYAAKAGGRNRV
-370 VPAPCLRLACADA
+370 VPAPCLR
-383 CHRPALAWHL
+383 
-393 QRWATM
+393 
-399 PPRSAS
+399 
-405 PIPWP
+405 
-410 FSPRSHDR
+410 
-418 KHLFD
+418 

>member
-14 RLTTDRRQRIRLA
+14 MLTTDKRQRIRLA
-27 MWGLAALLMVC
+27 MSGLAALLMVF
-38 CLAVMNSVASAG
+38 CLVVMNSVAAAG

-60 TACSVLGMIAVYAA
+60 TACSVLGLIAVYAA

-94 YAVTCCV
+94 YAITCCA

-140 SLVAFGVASGVVAS
+140 SLVAFGVASGVVAA

-182 TTRVQSTREHLRRQR
+182 TTRVQSTREHLRRQK

-232 QRRRQRSGS
+232 QHRSLRSGS
-241 PLLIALLD
+241 PLLIAQLD
-249 IDHFKVVNDTHGH
+249 IDHFKAVNDTHGH

-275 VRRNVRDTDVLTRWG
+275 VRRNVRDTDVLARWG

-322 PVPQGDGP
+322 PVPQSGGP

-370 VPAPCLRLACADA
+370 VPAPCLR
-383 CHRPALAWHL
+383 
-393 QRWATM
+393 
-399 PPRSAS
+399 
-405 PIPWP
+405 
-410 FSPRSHDR
+410 
-418 KHLFD
+418 

>member
-1 MQLRPYFRRWADW
+1 MHLSAYWRRWTDW
-14 RLTTDRRQRIRLA
+14 VLTTDKRQRIRLA
-27 MWGLAALLMVC
+27 MAGLAALLMVC
-38 CLAVMNSVASAG
+38 CLVVMSAVAAAG
-50 LASTSEVRVW
+50 LASTAEVRVW
-60 TACSVLGMIAVYAA
+60 TACSVLGLIAVYAA

-94 YAVTCCV
+94 YAITCCA

-140 SLVAFGVASGVVAS
+140 SLVAFGVASGVVAA

-182 TTRVQSTREHLRRQR
+182 TTRVQSTREHLRRQK

-232 QRRRQRSGS
+232 QRRSLRSGS
-241 PLLIALLD
+241 PLLIAQLD

-275 VRRNVRDTDVLTRWG
+275 VRRNVRDTDVLARWG

-322 PVPQGDGP
+322 PVAQGGQP

-356 QALYAAKAGGRNRV
+356 RALYAAKAGGRNRV
-370 VPAPCLRLACADA
+370 VPAPCLR
-383 CHRPALAWHL
+383 
-393 QRWATM
+393 
-399 PPRSAS
+399 
-405 PIPWP
+405 
-410 FSPRSHDR
+410 
-418 KHLFD
+418 

>member
-1 MQLRPYFRRWADW
+1 MHLSAYWRRWTDW
-14 RLTTDRRQRIRLA
+14 VLTTDKRQRIRLA
-27 MWGLAALLMVC
+27 MSGLAALLMVC
-38 CLAVMNSVASAG
+38 CLVVMNSVAAAG
-50 LASTSEVRVW
+50 LASTAEVRVW
-60 TACSVLGMIAVYAA
+60 TACSVLGLIAVYAA

-94 YAVTCCV
+94 YAITCCV

-140 SLVAFGVASGVVAS
+140 SLVAFGLASGVVAG

-161 TVVAAAYVGMVV
+161 PVVAAAYVGMVV

-182 TTRVQSTREHLRRQR
+182 TTRVQSTREHLRRQK
-197 AELAQAL
+197 AELARAL

-232 QRRRQRSGS
+232 QRRSLRSGS
-241 PLLIALLD
+241 PLLIAQLD
-249 IDHFKVVNDTHGH
+249 IDHFKAVNDTHGH

-275 VRRNVRDTDVLTRWG
+275 VRRNVRDTDVLARWG

-322 PVPQGDGP
+322 PVAQGGQP

-338 LARHTPADPLA
+338 LARHAPADPLA

-356 QALYAAKAGGRNRV
+356 RALYAAKAGGRNRV
-370 VPAPCLRLACADA
+370 VPAPCLR
-383 CHRPALAWHL
+383 
-393 QRWATM
+393 
-399 PPRSAS
+399 
-405 PIPWP
+405 
-410 FSPRSHDR
+410 
-418 KHLFD
+418 

>member
-1 MQLRPYFRRWADW
+1 MHLSAYWRRWTDW
-14 RLTTDRRQRIRLA
+14 VLTTDKRQRIRLA
-27 MWGLAALLMVC
+27 MSGLAALLMVF
-38 CLAVMNSVASAG
+38 CLVVMNSVAAAG
-50 LASTSEVRVW
+50 LASTAEVRVW
-60 TACSVLGMIAVYAA
+60 TACSVLGLIAVYAA

-94 YAVTCCV
+94 YAITCCA

-140 SLVAFGVASGVVAS
+140 SLVAFGVASGVVAA

-161 TVVAAAYVGMVV
+161 PVVAAAYVGMVV

-182 TTRVQSTREHLRRQR
+182 TTRVQSTREHLRRQK

-232 QRRRQRSGS
+232 QRRSLRSGS
-241 PLLIALLD
+241 PLLIAQLD
-249 IDHFKVVNDTHGH
+249 IDHFKAVNDTHGH

-275 VRRNVRDTDVLTRWG
+275 VRRNVRDTDVLARWG

-307 ALMER
+307 TLMER

-322 PVPQGDGP
+322 PVPQGGQP

-338 LARHTPADPLA
+338 LARHAPADPLA

-356 QALYAAKAGGRNRV
+356 RALYAAKAGGRNRV
-370 VPAPCLRLACADA
+370 VPAPCLR
-383 CHRPALAWHL
+383 
-393 QRWATM
+393 
-399 PPRSAS
+399 
-405 PIPWP
+405 
-410 FSPRSHDR
+410 
-418 KHLFD
+418 

>member
-14 RLTTDRRQRIRLA
+14 MLTTDKRQRIRLA
-27 MWGLAALLMVC
+27 MSGLAALLMVC
-38 CLAVMNSVASAG
+38 CLVVMNSVAAAG
-50 LASTSEVRVW
+50 LASTAEVRVW
-60 TACSVLGMIAVYAA
+60 TACSVLGLIAVYAA

-94 YAVTCCV
+94 YAITCCV

-140 SLVAFGVASGVVAS
+140 SLVAFGVASGVVAA

-161 TVVAAAYVGMVV
+161 PVVAAAYVGMVV

-182 TTRVQSTREHLRRQR
+182 TTRVQSTREHLRRQK

-232 QRRRQRSGS
+232 QRRSLRSGS
-241 PLLIALLD
+241 PLLIAQLD

-275 VRRNVRDTDVLTRWG
+275 VRRNVRDTDVLARWG

-307 ALMER
+307 TLMER

-322 PVPQGDGP
+322 PVAQGGQP

-356 QALYAAKAGGRNRV
+356 RALYAAKAGGRNRV
-370 VPAPCLRLACADA
+370 VPAPCLR
-383 CHRPALAWHL
+383 
-393 QRWATM
+393 
-399 PPRSAS
+399 
-405 PIPWP
+405 
-410 FSPRSHDR
+410 
-418 KHLFD
+418 

>member
-1 MQLRPYFRRWADW
+1 MHLSAYWRRWTDW
-14 RLTTDRRQRIRLA
+14 VLTTDKRQRIRLA
-27 MWGLAALLMVC
+27 MSGLAALLMVF
-38 CLAVMNSVASAG
+38 CLVVMNAVAAAG
-50 LASTSEVRVW
+50 LANAVHVRVW
-60 TACSVLGMIAVYAA
+60 TVCSVLGLIVVYAA

-94 YAVTCCV
+94 YAITCCA

-140 SLVAFGVASGVVAS
+140 SLVAFGLASGVVAG

-161 TVVAAAYVGMVV
+161 PVVAAAYVGMVV

-182 TTRVQSTREHLRRQR
+182 TTRVQSTREHLRRQK

-232 QRRRQRSGS
+232 QRRSLRSGS
-241 PLLIALLD
+241 PLLIAQLD
-249 IDHFKVVNDTHGH
+249 IDHFKAVNDTHGH

-275 VRRNVRDTDVLTRWG
+275 VRRNVRDTDVLARWG

-322 PVPQGDGP
+322 PVAQGGQP

-338 LARHTPADPLA
+338 LARHAPADPLA

-356 QALYAAKAGGRNRV
+356 RALYAAKAGGRNRV
-370 VPAPCLRLACADA
+370 VPAPCLR
-383 CHRPALAWHL
+383 
-393 QRWATM
+393 
-399 PPRSAS
+399 
-405 PIPWP
+405 
-410 FSPRSHDR
+410 
-418 KHLFD
+418 

>member
-14 RLTTDRRQRIRLA
+14 MLTTDKRQRIRLA
-27 MWGLAALLMVC
+27 MSGLAALLMVC
-38 CLAVMNSVASAG
+38 CLVVMNSVAAAG
-50 LASTSEVRVW
+50 LASTFEVRVW
-60 TACSVLGMIAVYAA
+60 TACSVLGLIAVYAA

-94 YAVTCCV
+94 YAVTCCA

-113 TLPILAIILMFGI
+113 TLLILAIILMFGI

-140 SLVAFGVASGVVAS
+140 SLVAFGVASGVVAA

-182 TTRVQSTREHLRRQR
+182 TTRVQSTREHLRRQK

-232 QRRRQRSGS
+232 QRRSLRSGS
-241 PLLIALLD
+241 PLLVAQLD

-275 VRRNVRDTDVLTRWG
+275 VRRNVRDT
-290 GEEFVLL
+290 
-297 LCDTPAADAV
+297 PAADAV

-312 LRQAVQAMQV
+312 LRQSVQAMQV
-322 PVPQGDGP
+322 PVPQGGGR

-356 QALYAAKAGGRNRV
+356 RALYAAKAGGRNRV
-370 VPAPCLRLACADA
+370 VPAPCLR
-383 CHRPALAWHL
+383 
-393 QRWATM
+393 
-399 PPRSAS
+399 
-405 PIPWP
+405 
-410 FSPRSHDR
+410 
-418 KHLFD
+418 

>member
-1 MQLRPYFRRWADW
+1 MHLSAYWRRWTDW
-14 RLTTDRRQRIRLA
+14 VLTTDKRQRIRLA
-27 MWGLAALLMVC
+27 MSGLAALLMVC
-38 CLAVMNSVASAG
+38 CLVVMNSVAAAG
-50 LASTSEVRVW
+50 LASTAEVRVW
-60 TACSVLGMIAVYAA
+60 TACSVLGLIAVYAA

-94 YAVTCCV
+94 YAITCCV

-113 TLPILAIILMFGI
+113 TLPLLAIILMFGI

-140 SLVAFGVASGVVAS
+140 SLVAFGVASGVVAA

-161 TVVAAAYVGMVV
+161 TVVAAAYVGMVI

-182 TTRVQSTREHLRRQR
+182 TTRVQSTREHLRRQK

-232 QRRRQRSGS
+232 QRRSLRSGS
-241 PLLIALLD
+241 PLLIAQLD
-249 IDHFKVVNDTHGH
+249 IDHFKAVNDTHGH

-275 VRRNVRDTDVLTRWG
+275 VRRNVRDTDVLARWG

-307 ALMER
+307 TLMER

-322 PVPQGDGP
+322 PVAQGGQP

-338 LARHTPADPLA
+338 LARHAPADPLA

-356 QALYAAKAGGRNRV
+356 RALYAAKAGGRNRV
-370 VPAPCLRLACADA
+370 VPAPCLR
-383 CHRPALAWHL
+383 
-393 QRWATM
+393 
-399 PPRSAS
+399 
-405 PIPWP
+405 
-410 FSPRSHDR
+410 
-418 KHLFD
+418 